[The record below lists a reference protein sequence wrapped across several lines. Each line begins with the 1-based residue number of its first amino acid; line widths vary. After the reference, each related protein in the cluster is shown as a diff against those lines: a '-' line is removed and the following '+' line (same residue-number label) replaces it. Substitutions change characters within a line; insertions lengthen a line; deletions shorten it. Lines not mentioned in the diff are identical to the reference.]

1 MNNQGPYD
9 PNFIDINDPYEQ
21 YIPSQNESHNNNDGT
36 IQPRGIDLNSFLPND
51 PPKSQ
56 KISESQDKLI
66 IEEVLEDC
74 DNFKRVMNNRMGI
87 LKQIKHAWNNNR
99 KSEAL
104 SALQINKDIG
114 SYNDFFHFAF
124 LRTDLTRIGIK
135 PDDAIVALPMII
147 DLVSSKY
154 DYYFRNG
161 ILSTRIILKL
171 FGEIIINTKQMQAL
185 ERGIDLNREEKIRK
199 YDVIIDLLKKIR
211 GLNTITS
218 AINSSKQVEG
228 INVPQFVAELDYF
241 FRKCQKA

>member
-9 PNFIDINDPYEQ
+9 PNYIDINNPYEQ
-21 YIPSQNESHNNNDGT
+21 YIPSQNQRQNNDGT
-36 IQPRGIDLNSFLPND
+36 IQPRGIDLNSFLPKE
-51 PPKSQ
+51 PPKPQ
-56 KISESQDKLI
+56 KISESQDKHI
-66 IEEVLEDC
+66 IEDVLQEC
-74 DNFKRVMNNRMGI
+74 DNFKRIINNRIGI

-99 KSEAL
+99 KTEAL

-147 DLVSSKY
+147 DLVSSKH

-161 ILSTRIILKL
+161 ILSTLIILKL

-211 GLNTITS
+211 GLNTIKS
-218 AINSSKQVEG
+218 AINSSEQVEG
-228 INVPQFVAELDYF
+228 VNVPKFVAELDYF
-241 FRKCQKA
+241 FKKCQNA

>member
-9 PNFIDINDPYEQ
+9 PNYIDINDPYEQ
-21 YIPSQNESHNNNDGT
+21 YIPSQNERHNNNDGT
-36 IQPRGIDLNSFLPND
+36 IQPKGIDLNSFLPND

-74 DNFKRVMNNRMGI
+74 DNFKRVMNNRIGI

-228 INVPQFVAELDYF
+228 VNVPQFVAELDYF

>member
-9 PNFIDINDPYEQ
+9 PNYIDINDPYEQ
-21 YIPSQNESHNNNDGT
+21 YIPPQNGRQNNDGT

-66 IEEVLEDC
+66 IEDVLQDC
-74 DNFKRVMNNRMGI
+74 DNFKRVMNHRMDI

-147 DLVSSKY
+147 DLVSSQY

-171 FGEIIINTKQMQAL
+171 FGEIIINTKQMQAS

-228 INVPQFVAELDYF
+228 VNVPQFVAELDYF

>member
-9 PNFIDINDPYEQ
+9 PNYIDINDPYEQ
-21 YIPSQNESHNNNDGT
+21 YIPSQNERHNNDGT
-36 IQPRGIDLNSFLPND
+36 IQPKGIDLNSFLPND

-74 DNFKRVMNNRMGI
+74 DNFKRVMNNRIGI

-228 INVPQFVAELDYF
+228 VNVPQFVAELDYF